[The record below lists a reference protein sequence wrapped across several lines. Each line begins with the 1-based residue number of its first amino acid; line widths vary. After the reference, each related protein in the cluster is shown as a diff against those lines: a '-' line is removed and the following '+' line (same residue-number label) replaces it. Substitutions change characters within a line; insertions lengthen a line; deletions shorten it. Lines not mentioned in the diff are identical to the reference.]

1 MIFIS
6 AHSSFLLQ
14 SFHNRNHTQQLCQVA
29 NCLTAKL
36 IISDFCKM
44 QSSEKFCLKWNDFE
58 KNVSKSFSQ
67 LRQQSGLF
75 DVTLV
80 SSDQKQ
86 VSAHRLVLSA
96 CSDFFKT
103 IFNNNS
109 HSHPLLY
116 LDGVDSG
123 EISQMLDYIYQ
134 GEVQIY
140 QENLDRFLEIAQK
153 FQLDGLMAEADSNET
168 SDLSKEES
176 SWNELRNKENT
187 INPFVN
193 VNNEAKKPKIFRERS
208 MTIAKNE
215 SFEASNSEVHEKFQ
229 ELVVQG
235 EDKMFTCTV
244 CNKVMSHKASM
255 RRHIETHLTGLSY
268 DCPTCGKTLR
278 SSMMLTKHK
287 SLVHQSTN

>member
-1 MIFIS
+1 MG
-6 AHSSFLLQ
+6 
-14 SFHNRNHTQQLCQVA
+14 
-29 NCLTAKL
+29 
-36 IISDFCKM
+36 
-44 QSSEKFCLKWNDFE
+44 SSEKFCLKWNDFQE
-58 KNVSKSFSQ
+58 NVSKSFSN
-67 LRQQSGLF
+67 LRKEAGLF

-80 SSDQKQ
+80 SSDQQQ

-103 IFNNNS
+103 IFHSNI

-116 LDGVDSG
+116 LDGVDST

-140 QENLDRFLEIAQK
+140 QETLDRFLEIAQK

-168 SDLSKEES
+168 PDVPKEES
-176 SWNELRNKENT
+176 WNDLRNKENT

-193 VNNEAKKPKIFRERS
+193 VNNEAKPKVTRERS

-235 EDKMFTCTV
+235 GDKMFTCTV

-268 DCPTCGKTLR
+268 DCPTCGKTFR

-287 SLVHQSTN
+287 SLVH

>member
-1 MIFIS
+1 M
-6 AHSSFLLQ
+6 
-14 SFHNRNHTQQLCQVA
+14 
-29 NCLTAKL
+29 
-36 IISDFCKM
+36 
-44 QSSEKFCLKWNDFE
+44 EKFCLKWNDFQS
-58 KNVSKSFSQ
+58 NVSKTFSYF
-67 LRQQSGLF
+67 RNEENFF

-80 SSDQKQ
+80 SDDHHHIA
-86 VSAHRLVLSA
+86 AHKLVLSA
-96 CSDFFKT
+96 SSKFFKDILCKT
-103 IFNNNS
+103 Q
-109 HSHPLLY
+109 HSNPLIY
-116 LDGVDSG
+116 LSG
-123 EISQMLDYIYQ
+123 FSSKDLNLVMDYIYQ

-168 SDLSKEES
+168 DLPKEES
-176 SWNELRNKENT
+176 SWNDLKENT

-193 VNNEAKKPKIFRERS
+193 VNNEAKKPKIIRERS